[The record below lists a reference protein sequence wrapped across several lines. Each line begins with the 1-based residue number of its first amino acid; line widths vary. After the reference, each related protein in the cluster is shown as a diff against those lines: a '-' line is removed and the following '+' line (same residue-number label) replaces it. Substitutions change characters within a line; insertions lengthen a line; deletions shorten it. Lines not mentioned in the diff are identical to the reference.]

1 MKSETSYQQLD
12 PLDWHD
18 GNLKMHRLMSAPTDD
33 NPTSAYLNP
42 FRARY
47 LQTCDLFAIGT
58 TDEHGRPWT
67 GLWGGENGA
76 VSVYDLKTL
85 AVKSLVD
92 KKRDPIVTRLLQINP
107 DKGVC
112 GSGQKISGLG
122 IKLAT
127 RDRVKLSGK
136 VMGALLEAAG
146 SDDIATASVVIGV
159 ETSLGM
165 ISLPISRS

>member
-1 MKSETSYQQLD
+1 
-12 PLDWHD
+12 
-18 GNLKMHRLMSAPTDD
+18 MHRLMAAPTED
-33 NPTSAYLNP
+33 NPTTTYLNP
-42 FRARY
+42 FRAGY
-47 LQTCDLFAIGT
+47 LQICNLFAIGT

-76 VSVYDLKTL
+76 VSVYNLKTL
-85 AVKSLVD
+85 AIKSLVD
-92 KKRDPIVTRLLQINP
+92 KKNDPVITRLLQIKP

-112 GSGQKISGLG
+112 GSGQVISGLG

-136 VMGALLEAAG
+136 VMGALLEEAG
-146 SDDIATASVVIGV
+146 TNDIANANVVIGV

-165 ISLPISRS
+165 KPSLRENDLTKW